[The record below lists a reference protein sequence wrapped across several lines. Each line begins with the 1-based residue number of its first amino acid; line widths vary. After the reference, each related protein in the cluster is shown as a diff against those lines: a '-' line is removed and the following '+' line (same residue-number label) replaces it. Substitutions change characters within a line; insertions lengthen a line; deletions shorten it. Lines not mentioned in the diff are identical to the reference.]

1 MKTELEDSLDTTAA
15 VQDLRTKREEE
26 VREMKKSIEASQ
38 RTHEAQVAELKSK
51 YNKQEDQMNEELE
64 NVKKV
69 GHILFMILCQ
79 TVYVA
84 WVIIHNITAGKFM
97 ICSLLC

>member
-69 GHILFMILCQ
+69 RNSVLKLYHFMILCQ
-79 TVYVA
+79 TIYVA
-84 WVIIHNITAGKFM
+84 
-97 ICSLLC
+97 